1 MNYHNQTAPNPS
13 DFNKEGAGLYSRLQ
27 RSRRRAI
34 GLAAFAVI
42 VAMIFDIS
50 TGASWISLGRVF
62 EALLGGPEG
71 QTLSTTIV
79 WHLRLPVTLT
89 CLVVGASLGLAG
101 GLMQTLLANPLASPY
116 TLGISAA
123 AGFGA
128 ATALLCGFSIFGIAW
143 LGVPVAAF
151 VTSALASLAIY
162 LIGRARNM
170 DAKVLIL
177 AGIVVLFFFQALQSL
192 VQYLAS
198 PEVLQQI
205 VFWLFGSL
213 LKATWLSFAVSGSI
227 LLIGLGV
234 ALPKVWALTAL
245 SSGEERAQ
253 ALGINT
259 GQLRLQMFLLCSLL
273 TAGAVSFV
281 GTIGFIGLVAPHL
294 SRLLVGEDQ
303 RLYLPLSTLMGAL
316 LLCVS
321 SLVAKLIVPGTILP
335 IGIITSLVGVPFL
348 LYLLLQRRGGL

>member
-1 MNYHNQTAPNPS
+1 MNKVAAALSIPAPPLKRS
-13 DFNKEGAGLYSRLQ
+13 GIYTQLQ
-27 RSRRRAI
+27 RKRWKVVSATITMMCLFILLDI
-34 GLAAFAVI
+34 GTGSSWLSPEEVI
-42 VAMIFDIS
+42 N
-50 TGASWISLGRVF
+50 
-62 EALLGGPEG
+62 ALSGGPSG
-71 QTLSTTIV
+71 DSLATTIV
-79 WHLRLPVTLT
+79 WQLRLPVTLT

-128 ATALLCGFSIFGIAW
+128 ALAMLTGFSVFGLYW
-143 LGVPVAAF
+143 LGVPFAAF
-151 VTSALASLAIY
+151 IASGLASLAIFW
-162 LIGRARNM
+162 IGKKSKM

-213 LKATWLSFAVSGSI
+213 LKANWISFYVSGAI
-227 LLIGLGV
+227 LLIGL
-234 ALPKVWALTAL
+234 AISLPKVWALTAL

-253 ALGINT
+253 ALGVNT
-259 GQLRLQMFLLCSLL
+259 GRLRLQIFLLCALL

-281 GTIGFIGLVAPHL
+281 GTIGFIGLAAPHL
-294 SRLLVGEDQ
+294 ARMLVGEDQ
-303 RLYLPLSTLMGAL
+303 RFYLPLSALMGAL
-316 LLCVS
+316 LLCAS
-321 SLVAKLIVPGTILP
+321 SLVAKLIVPGTIIP
-335 IGIITSLVGVPFL
+335 IGIVTSLVGVPFL
-348 LYLLLQRRGGL
+348 LYLLVSRRFSQ